1 MNNILIVDDDIDIL
15 MVLKANLEING
26 FRVTTV
32 KTISE
37 ANEQLLNNSYDL
49 MILDVTLPDGNGV
62 KLCQDLRK
70 DGASMPIIML
80 TARDTLSDRVMGLE
94 CGADDYIVKPFET
107 IELMARMKAC
117 LRRIKSVTTE
127 NIVIGELV
135 IDNKHRTVKVRGVE
149 VELTPKEFDLLFYL
163 AYHKGQ
169 VISRKE
175 IIQKVWSSSHLYKWS
190 RVIDVHIQHIRQKIE
205 IDASTPRYV
214 TTIQGIGYK
223 IEG

>member
-1 MNNILIVDDDIDIL
+1 MNNILIVDDDVDIL
-15 MVLKANLEING
+15 TVLKANLELHD
-26 FRVTTV
+26 FRVATV

-37 ANEQLLNNSYDL
+37 ANIALLNNTFDL

-70 DGASMPIIML
+70 EGVSTPIIML

-107 IELMARMKAC
+107 IELIARMKAC
-117 LRRIKSVTTE
+117 LRRIRGGNVET
-127 NIVIGELV
+127 IVIDDLV
-135 IDNKHRTVKVRGVE
+135 IDSKRRIVKIRNVE

-205 IDASTPRYV
+205 IDASIPRYV
-214 TTIQGIGYK
+214 ITIQGVGYK